1 MSLKLNLLVEKPAVD
16 DSFEYIVEESNRN
29 APSTLYIK
37 GPYMMAE
44 GVNKN
49 KRMYP
54 LDELRNEVARYN
66 EEMVIPGRAMGE
78 LNHPA
83 SADVDLERACHV
95 VTELYEDNNVFYGKS
110 KILSTPCGHIVRC
123 LINDGVKVGMSSR
136 ALGTLEEGTGYN
148 VVRNMKLVAV
158 DCVADP
164 SFSKA
169 FVNGILESKQWVLAE
184 NGKYEEVYD
193 RLEKNI
199 KTLPRKD
206 TDAFLREQIIN
217 FISKF

>member
-1 MSLKLNLLVEKPAVD
+1 MSLKLNLLVEKPAID
-16 DSFEYIVEESNRN
+16 DSFEYIVEESNIN
-29 APSTLYIK
+29 SPSTLYIK

-54 LDELRNEVARYN
+54 IDELRNEVSRYN
-66 EEMVIPGRAMGE
+66 EEMIVPGRAMGE

-83 SADVDLERACHV
+83 SADVDLERACHI

-110 KILSTPCGHIVRC
+110 KILSTPCGQIVKC

-136 ALGTLEEGTGYN
+136 ALGTLEESHGCN
-148 VVRNMKLVAV
+148 VVRNMKLVAI

-169 FVNGILESKQWVLAE
+169 FVNGIPESKQWVLADS
-184 NGKYEEVYD
+184 GKYEEVYEQ
-193 RLEKNI
+193 LEKNI
-199 KTLPRKD
+199 STLPRKD
-206 TDAFLREQIIN
+206 IDKYLREQIIN
-217 FISKF
+217 FISRF